1 MNLIKLSP
9 ENAHQYIG
17 CEILFKTRGAHIIKN
32 IISVSNTS
40 VKIDCQDLNNSLQ
53 ILSRNVYVLIN

>member
-1 MNLIKLSP
+1 MNLVKLSP
-9 ENAHQYIG
+9 ENARQYIG

-32 IISVSNTS
+32 IISVSNSS
-40 VKIDCQDLNNSLQ
+40 VKIDCQDLNNSLE